1 MPVCLLSGID
11 LLSLKLVTLKRLQ
24 LGDMEMKSRL
34 RSYIIIIAFMYL
46 NSGCS
51 INGLGLPGSVVE
63 QHTYTDFSHVIS
75 TQATG
80 IHLNTRSA
88 FEFYIGA
95 MEREMIYPIVSN
107 EALFCSRKFIDND
120 HVKESTTTL
129 KYSEVPIKI
138 SVLSRGA
145 RLSLSPQHLALS
157 IGYLNRKV
165 LSVEADSSFSMFYS
179 NGDHQVLQVCAVIE
193 PKNQGEHHD

>member
-1 MPVCLLSGID
+1 MNGICELL
-11 LLSLKLVTLKRLQ
+11 LKLVTLKFLQ
-24 LGDMEMKSRL
+24 SGDMEMASRIL
-34 RSYIIIIAFMYL
+34 TNIIIIAYMYL

-51 INGLGLPGSVVE
+51 INGFGLPGSVVE
-63 QHTYTDFSHVIS
+63 QHTYTDFSHVIY

-88 FEFYIGA
+88 FEFYIGD

-120 HVKESTTTL
+120 HAKESTTL

-145 RLSLSPQHLALS
+145 RLSLSPRYLALS

-179 NGDHQVLQVCAVIE
+179 NGDHQVLRVCAVIE